1 MGRSTY
7 SHIEDVSEGK
17 KRKKEEKKKEKDK
30 KLIGFSPQKLGSWR
44 VDLISLLFME

>member
-17 KRKKEEKKKEKDK
+17 NRKKEEKDK